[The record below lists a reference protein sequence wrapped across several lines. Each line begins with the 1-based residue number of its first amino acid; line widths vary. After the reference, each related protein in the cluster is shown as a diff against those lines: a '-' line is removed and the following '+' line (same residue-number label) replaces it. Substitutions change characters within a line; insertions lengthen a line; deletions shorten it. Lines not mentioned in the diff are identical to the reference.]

1 LRRIATTKN
10 DIHEELKIRQH
21 SWNYRNVRV
30 FFCPGLL
37 SETAKMKM
45 VVVKYG
51 CMEGSAGEDIVI
63 SDTG

>member
-1 LRRIATTKN
+1 LRRIATAKN
-10 DIHEELKIRQH
+10 YIHEELKIRQH
-21 SWNYRNVRV
+21 SWNYRNFRV

-45 VVVKYG
+45 VVVNYG
-51 CMEGSAGEDIVI
+51 YMEGSAGENIDI